1 MRMNRFRKVSLTR
14 SLLRADCNPQ
24 NNDDGDNHLQ
34 TNLVPRLFHLTAPA
48 PEERPWFRLVTCL
61 PKSGRLSKQKLGE
74 GRLSRKFAKPCVLG
88 SGNFWRENKH
98 FSHVAQYEV
107 RFNLGGQMSHTVTPK
122 KVYAAYK
129 KSSRCRLCSSVGDH
143 RKNLFGKANRAL
155 LRAAEELCG
164 SSLPQREDLPHLI
177 CRPCERRLNA
187 FARQYSRSCPPWSSL
202 ILIGTRLQRL

>member
-1 MRMNRFRKVSLTR
+1 
-14 SLLRADCNPQ
+14 
-24 NNDDGDNHLQ
+24 
-34 TNLVPRLFHLTAPA
+34 
-48 PEERPWFRLVTCL
+48 
-61 PKSGRLSKQKLGE
+61 
-74 GRLSRKFAKPCVLG
+74 
-88 SGNFWRENKH
+88 
-98 FSHVAQYEV
+98 
-107 RFNLGGQMSHTVTPK
+107 MSHTVTPK

-187 FARQYSRSCPPWSSL
+187 FARQYSRSCPP
-202 ILIGTRLQRL
+202 